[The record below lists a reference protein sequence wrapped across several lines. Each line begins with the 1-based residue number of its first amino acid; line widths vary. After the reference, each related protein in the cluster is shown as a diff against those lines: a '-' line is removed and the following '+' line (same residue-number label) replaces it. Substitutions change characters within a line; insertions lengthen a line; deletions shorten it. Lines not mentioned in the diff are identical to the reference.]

1 MVIVLIQKIKQIIH
15 EIEFK
20 RADGIFGNDWEIF
33 QGKLECEDIKQGNLG
48 NCYLLSAINAI
59 VAKDPMLIYQLFRT
73 NKNSKNSHKGFEIV
87 LYINGKWQ
95 VMIIDDYF
103 VTYKKEQDYF
113 TNSTFPFSRP
123 NKKEL

>member
-59 VAKDPMLIYQLFRT
+59 VAKDPMLIYQIFRT
-73 NKNSKNSHKGFEIV
+73 NKNSQKFSFYESFVINRNFTKFFRNVVIHK
-87 LYINGKWQ
+87 
-95 VMIIDDYF
+95 
-103 VTYKKEQDYF
+103 
-113 TNSTFPFSRP
+113 S
-123 NKKEL
+123 